1 MLLSLFVVLSDNTLT
16 RHLTNKKIILIPNVT
31 PMHFRSRGWIKYSQL
46 CLCTLHVHVVG
57 KVRSLC
63 KPSTGRQMHAK
74 RIKLN
79 LVMQP
84 IAVAGLVLFLT
95 YLSLYTHVC
104 VIFIFTEEVHTIIIS
119 DVSFYIRDILSSQ

>member
-1 MLLSLFVVLSDNTLT
+1 MSKYTT
-16 RHLTNKKIILIPNVT
+16 RA
-31 PMHFRSRGWIKYSQL
+31 
-46 CLCTLHVHVVG
+46 VVG

-63 KPSTGRQMHAK
+63 KPSTGCQMHAK

-84 IAVAGLVLFLT
+84 VAGFVSFNT
-95 YLSLYTHVC
+95 DVSLYTHVC
-104 VIFIFTEEVHTIIIS
+104 IIFIFTEEVHTIIVP

>member
-31 PMHFRSRGWIKYSQL
+31 PMHFCSRGRIKYSQQ
-46 CLCTLHVHVVG
+46 CLSTLHVHVVG

-63 KPSTGRQMHAK
+63 KPSTGCQMHAK

-84 IAVAGLVLFLT
+84 VAGFVFYT
-95 YLSLYTHVC
+95 DVSLYTHVC
-104 VIFIFTEEVHTIIIS
+104 IIFIFTEEVHTIIIS
-119 DVSFYIRDILSSQ
+119 NVSFYIRDILSSQ

>member
-16 RHLTNKKIILIPNVT
+16 RHLINKKIILIPNVT
-31 PMHFRSRGWIKYSQL
+31 PINFCSRGRIKYSQV
-46 CLCTLHVHVVG
+46 CLSTLHVHVVG

-63 KPSTGRQMHAK
+63 KPSTCRQMHAK

-84 IAVAGLVLFLT
+84 VAGFVLFYT
-95 YLSLYTHVC
+95 DLSLYTHVC

-119 DVSFYIRDILSSQ
+119 DVSFYIRDILSGQ

>member
-1 MLLSLFVVLSDNTLT
+1 MKILLSVLLSLFVVLSDNTLT

-31 PMHFRSRGWIKYSQL
+31 PMHFSSRSRIKYSQI

-74 RIKLN
+74 GIKLN
-79 LVMQP
+79 LVLQP
-84 IAVAGLVLFLT
+84 VAGFV
-95 YLSLYTHVC
+95 SLYTHVC
-104 VIFIFTEEVHTIIIS
+104 VIIYIYRRSTHYHHIRCIILYTRHSI
-119 DVSFYIRDILSSQ
+119 